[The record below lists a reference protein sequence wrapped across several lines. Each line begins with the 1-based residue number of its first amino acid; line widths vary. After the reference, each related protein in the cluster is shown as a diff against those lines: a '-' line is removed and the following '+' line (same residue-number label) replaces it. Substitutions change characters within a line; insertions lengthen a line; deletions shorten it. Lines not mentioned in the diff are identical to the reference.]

1 MGRHAVAP
9 RALIALAAAAVVVL
23 GGPVLAGPVVDRST
37 GFAVVAHS
45 QLVSSQPGAGETLP
59 APPIEIRLAF
69 SEPIDPRYTS
79 LDLLDGTGR
88 AILLGVGAPDPTD
101 QHILVAAIPPGTALP
116 LDSLYTIDW
125 RALSAAD
132 GHTTDGF
139 LTFGVGNVSIGGHA
153 AGGHGGP
160 AMPTGELHGGHSG
173 GAAAAEIQGKVLA
186 YGGAMLAF
194 GLAILAWL
202 VLRPALGRLPRG
214 VAYGSGVGLLAG
226 AAGCLLLLVVGADS
240 VPAAVASGGGTDYLA
255 FAVGT
260 RIGLLLSAR
269 FAIGLAAG
277 IVTLAIARLGG
288 SRGPVIAVGLAG
300 VAGSVGLVLTAAAGH
315 ASAFASPIPV
325 AMDIVHI
332 AAASVWLGGLV
343 MLGALTDFGGT
354 SRLEPGTLGRIVPR
368 FSALA
373 LVSVT
378 LIALTGI
385 YADWIQ
391 TRDLLAFGTPYG
403 LNLLVKILVFV
414 LALSIGLI
422 NYLDGGRDRVRRFG
436 LSRRLLLELVLGVA
450 VLAITANLTS
460 GSPTGG
466 DRPIAIAPA
475 ASSVV
480 SAEPASL
487 AILPGRPGPNRFEAG
502 LPASVPQGTTVELV
516 LQRLD
521 QDVGNARIPMR
532 QDSNSATPRFVAD
545 ASMPAG
551 SRWDATVV
559 ASGPAGAGD
568 STSHDHLAATAP
580 AGVELT
586 RQRFVF
592 ALDAQAITEGRETPP
607 VDPGVAAAI
616 LLLLL
621 GVIGLG
627 YALAGGTLPRTSPDA
642 SRPAMIGASV
652 TGLALGLAALV
663 LGGPR

>member
-1 MGRHAVAP
+1 MGRHAVAS
-9 RALIALAAAAVVVL
+9 RVLVALGAAAAVLL

-59 APPIEIRLAF
+59 APPTEIRLAF
-69 SEPIDPRYTS
+69 SEPIDPHYTS
-79 LDLLDGTGR
+79 LDLLDGTGK
-88 AILLGVGAPDPTD
+88 AILVGAGAPDPTD
-101 QHILVAAIPPGTALP
+101 PHILVAAIPPGTAMP
-116 LDSLYTIDW
+116 LDSLYTVDW

-132 GHTTDGF
+132 GHTTEGF
-139 LTFGVGNVSIGGHA
+139 LAFGVGKISIGGQA
-153 AGGHGGP
+153 AGGPGAAGSSG
-160 AMPTGELHGGHSG
+160 GELHGGHSG
-173 GAAAAEIQGKVLA
+173 GAVAAEIQGKVLA

-202 VLRPALGRLPRG
+202 VLRPALGQVPRG
-214 VAYGSGVGLLAG
+214 VAYGSGIGLSAG
-226 AAGCLLLLVVGADS
+226 AAGCLLLVVVGADS
-240 VPAAVASGGGTDYLA
+240 APAVGTSASTDYLT
-255 FAVGT
+255 FATGT
-260 RIGLLLSAR
+260 RIGLLLTAR
-269 FAIGLAAG
+269 IALGILGG
-277 IVTLAIARLGG
+277 IVVIAVARLGG
-288 SRGPVIAVGLAG
+288 LRRTRPAVAVGG
-300 VAGSVGLVLTAAAGH
+300 VAGLVGLVLTAAAGH

-343 MLGALTDFGGT
+343 MLGALTDFGGQ

-385 YADWIQ
+385 YADWVQ
-391 TRDLLAFGTPYG
+391 TRDLLAFDTPYG
-403 LNLLVKILVFV
+403 LNLLAKVLVFV
-414 LALSIGLI
+414 LALSIGLV

-460 GSPTGG
+460 GSPTGA

-487 AILPGRPGPNRFEAG
+487 AILPARPGPNRFEAG
-502 LPASVPQGTTVELV
+502 LPAPVTEGTVVELV

-521 QDVGNARIPMR
+521 QDVGSSRVTMR
-532 QDSNSATPRFVAD
+532 PDPNSATPRFVAD
-545 ASMPAG
+545 ASLPAG
-551 SRWDATVV
+551 TRWDATVI
-559 ASGPAGAGD
+559 ATGPTG
-568 STSHDHLAATAP
+568 TELA
-580 AGVELT
+580 

-592 ALDAQAITEGRETPP
+592 ALDAQAISEGRDTPP
-607 VDPGVAAAI
+607 IDPGVAAAI
-616 LLLLL
+616 LLLVL
-621 GVIGLG
+621 GVLGLG
-627 YALAGGTLPRTSPDA
+627 YALAGGTLPRTLPDA

-652 TGLALGLAALV
+652 TGVALGLAALV

>member
-1 MGRHAVAP
+1 MERLAVAP
-9 RALIALAAAAVVVL
+9 RALLTLGAAAAVL
-23 GGPVLAGPVVDRST
+23 LSGPVLTGPVFDRSI
-37 GFAVVAHS
+37 GFVALGHS
-45 QLVSSQPGAGETLP
+45 QLASSQPGAGETLA
-59 APPIEIRLAF
+59 APPTEIRLVF

-88 AILLGVGAPDPTD
+88 AVLLGVGAPDPTD
-101 QHILVAAIPPGTALP
+101 PHILVAAILPGTNMP
-116 LDSLYTIDW
+116 LDSLYTVDW

-132 GHTTDGF
+132 GHTTQGF
-139 LTFGVGNVSIGGHA
+139 LAFGVGKISIGGQA
-153 AGGHGGP
+153 AGGPGAAGM
-160 AMPTGELHGGHSG
+160 ATGELHGGHSG

-202 VLRPALGRLPRG
+202 VLRPALGEVPQG
-214 VAYGSGVGLLAG
+214 MAYGSGIGLVAG
-226 AAGCLLLLVVGADS
+226 AAGCILLLVVGADS
-240 VPAAVASGGGTDYLA
+240 VPAAAAPGGGTDYIA
-255 FAVGT
+255 FASGT
-260 RIGLLLSAR
+260 RIGQLLAARAAMGLVAGVVVLVVAR
-269 FAIGLAAG
+269 F
-277 IVTLAIARLGG
+277 GG
-288 SRGPVIAVGLAG
+288 SRGTAVALALGG
-300 VAGSVGLVLTAAAGH
+300 VAGLVGLVLTATAGH

-354 SRLEPGTLGRIVPR
+354 SRLEPGSLVRVVPR

-385 YADWIQ
+385 YADWVQ

-403 LNLLVKILVFV
+403 FNLLVKVVVFL
-414 LALSIGLI
+414 LALAVGLV
-422 NYLDGGRDRVRRFG
+422 NYLDGGRDGIRRFG

-460 GSPTGG
+460 GSPTGA
-466 DRPIAIAPA
+466 DRSIAIAPA

-487 AILPGRPGPNRFEAG
+487 ALLPGRPGPNRFEAG
-502 LPASVPQGTTVELV
+502 LPAPLAQGTLVELV

-521 QDVGNARIPMR
+521 QDVGSSRIPMR
-532 QDSNSATPRFVAD
+532 PAADSPTPRFVAD
-545 ASMPAG
+545 VSLPAG
-551 SRWDATVV
+551 TRWDATVV
-559 ASGPAGAGD
+559 ATA
-568 STSHDHLAATAP
+568 STGS
-580 AGVELT
+580 ELT

-592 ALDAQAITEGRETPP
+592 ALDGGAISEGRDTPP
-607 VDPGVAAAI
+607 IDPGMAAAI

-621 GVIGLG
+621 GVVGLG
-627 YALAGGTLPRTSPDA
+627 YALAGGTLPRTAPDA

-652 TGLALGLAALV
+652 AGVALGLAALMI
-663 LGGPR
+663 GGPR